1 MPAVRELHALQ
12 DEGVCALD
20 TLPCSLRSMGLAA
33 MHLSGPGNQSRDR
46 GNLTL
51 RAKHILDLLQSL
63 VFNVNHASAPSAS
76 TRVGPAEVTVP
87 RDSQPLAS
95 SQHKVHPTASPAGTN
110 DQHAAVWQAL
120 LSNRNLLNLAAL
132 VSGAA
137 RKEGRRCRQTTR
149 IQVEH
154 SVGVEK
160 KTRPGRGLMSAIEPA
175 CWPVPL
181 CVGSTG
187 GFARPKHLRRPG
199 PLLMQP
205 LSAHSMRI
213 LLRLQTGAHSLP
225 IVLGRRTG
233 TPRAHSLC
241 QPARCWGQMPQ
252 GLSALL
258 CKVCRTNMLH
268 YLLMAFPQG
277 NSPCGNWTSSVF
289 AHVVIDCLT
298 C

>member
-1 MPAVRELHALQ
+1 M
-12 DEGVCALD
+12 
-20 TLPCSLRSMGLAA
+20 
-33 MHLSGPGNQSRDR
+33 
-46 GNLTL
+46 
-51 RAKHILDLLQSL
+51 
-63 VFNVNHASAPSAS
+63 
-76 TRVGPAEVTVP
+76 TVP

-120 LSNRNLLNLAAL
+120 LSNKNLLNLAAL

-154 SVGVEK
+154 SVGGEK

-181 CVGSTG
+181 CVYSTG
-187 GFARPKHLRRPG
+187 GFARPQHLRRPG

-233 TPRAHSLC
+233 TPRARSLC
-241 QPARCWGQMPQ
+241 RPARCWGQIPQ

-268 YLLMAFPQG
+268 YLLMAIPQG
-277 NSPCGNWTSSVF
+277 NSPCGNWTSPFLHMLS
-289 AHVVIDCLT
+289 
-298 C
+298 